1 MTDNLYDHHAAI
13 YYLLAERLK
22 QHRSSYPEQRRY
34 GTRLRRAS
42 IMADQ
47 VIIQNGV
54 VQSIVQSRAEM
65 MQPIPRQAPVTPLQ
79 FALSDLHIGEVSVPN
94 DATQQIPGCSPELLT
109 HGLVPTNHH
118 ISYAQKVSPSFLT
131 TSCTPTIEED
141 VVGENGG
148 EPTRGNEEAPP
159 PFEQSKRR
167 VRRTAILPTFN
178 QPPEQDT
185 LFVPANHPLLKVNNQ
200 GEESQ
205 SMEVNNEGD
214 GSYLPNGMR
223 IQIVPPTEQLSN
235 SLATIIRP
243 QRSDK
248 KLKRLCPVT
257 YPAFNEGRRAS
268 EGNPSNAPFRQL
280 LHKVEVNALHKEQ
293 HELLKLQQSH
303 QRSLTPEQI
312 YQQNLD
318 HVAYHDLY
326 KQEEQKQ
333 NWSTPF
339 EAYPRTEEHQKQP
352 VISAPLNNAITYQTF
367 NRSNEDFEDAEMASL
382 SSGAPGPFRR
392 QHPCRKHSNSPINTL
407 PARGSLRRQ
416 RKQSIIVHRD
426 SMTTMPFNRDD
437 LVS

>member
-1 MTDNLYDHHAAI
+1 MYDHHAAI

-47 VIIQNGV
+47 VIIKNGIVQSV
-54 VQSIVQSRAEM
+54 VQSSSADM

-79 FALSDLHIGEVSVPN
+79 FALSDLHIGEVPIPN
-94 DATQQIPGCSPELLT
+94 DMAAQVPGCSQELIN
-109 HGLVPTNHH
+109 HSVPPAPHL
-118 ISYAQKVSPSFLT
+118 IPYAPKVSPSFLAA
-131 TSCTPTIEED
+131 SCTPTIQED
-141 VVGENGG
+141 VAGENGD
-148 EPTRGNEEAPP
+148 EPIRGNEEAQLPH
-159 PFEQSKRR
+159 ESNKRR

-178 QPPEQDT
+178 QPPKQDT
-185 LFVPANHPLLKVNNQ
+185 LFVPANHPLLKVNN
-200 GEESQ
+200 ERDESQ
-205 SMEVNNEGD
+205 AMDVGSEGN

-223 IQIVPPTEQLSN
+223 IQIIPPTEQLSN
-235 SLATIIRP
+235 SLCTIIRP

-293 HELLKLQQSH
+293 HELLKLQQNH

-326 KQEEQKQ
+326 KQDEQRQ
-333 NWSTPF
+333 NLNVPF
-339 EAYPRTEEHQKQP
+339 EMYPKTEPHQQLN
-352 VISAPLNNAITYQTF
+352 IMASPLSGTNVTPYQNF
-367 NRSNEDFEDAEMASL
+367 DKSYEDFEDAEMASL
-382 SSGAPGPFRR
+382 NTGAPGPFRR
-392 QHPCRKHSNSPINTL
+392 QHPCRKHSNSPINVQ
-407 PARGSLRRQ
+407 PARGSLRKQ
-416 RKQSIIVHRD
+416 RKQSVIMH
-426 SMTTMPFNRDD
+426 
-437 LVS
+437 

>member
-1 MTDNLYDHHAAI
+1 MQENLYDHHAAI

-47 VIIQNGV
+47 VIIQNG
-54 VQSIVQSRAEM
+54 IVQSLVQSSPAEM

-79 FALSDLHIGEVSVPN
+79 FALSDLHIGEVTLPSDMTP
-94 DATQQIPGCSPELLT
+94 QIAGCSQEILT
-109 HGLVPTNHH
+109 HGLPAPTHH
-118 ISYAQKVSPSFLT
+118 IPYPPKVSPSFLAS
-131 TSCTPTIEED
+131 SCTPTIQED
-141 VVGENGG
+141 VAGENGD

-159 PFEQSKRR
+159 PFEHNKRR

-178 QPPEQDT
+178 QPPQQDT
-185 LFVPANHPLLKVNNQ
+185 LFVPANHPLLKVNN
-200 GEESQ
+200 ERDESH
-205 SMEVNNEGD
+205 SMDVENEGD
-214 GSYLPNGMR
+214 SSYLPNGMR
-223 IQIVPPTEQLSN
+223 IQIIPPTEQLSN

-243 QRSDK
+243 QRTDK
-248 KLKRLCPVT
+248 KLTRLCPVT

-326 KQEEQKQ
+326 KQEETKQ
-333 NWSTPF
+333 NWNLPF
-339 EAYPRTEEHQKQP
+339 EFYPRTDELQPPP
-352 VISAPLNNAITYQTF
+352 VIAPPVNSSSITSYQ
-367 NRSNEDFEDAEMASL
+367 NYNKSSEDFEDAEMASL

-392 QHPCRKHSNSPINTL
+392 QHPCRKHSNSPINVL

-416 RKQSIIVHRD
+416 RKQSIIMHRD
-426 SMTTMPFNRDD
+426 TPNMQVN
-437 LVS
+437 